1 MIWFRAL
8 LNWGDTRQR
17 PELDFILGKPSL
29 TLTETQSEFP

>member
-8 LNWGDTRQR
+8 LNWGDTR

-29 TLTETQSEFP
+29 TLTETQSELP